1 MLISWWKRVE
11 SKKNGRKKC
20 HLKHVW
26 DWCLY
31 LCLTL
36 ETLTVAH
43 RRKSYRMGTGSENPQ
58 SSLASSNSPQEYCTD
73 IVLHLLH
80 FLTLNF
86 SKFTFKLTSA
96 SDLLTEL
103 IKARAP
109 KLQHLRIKWH
119 SSECKS
125 SEKMWKWARLATRV
139 SRCKCVNRAW
149 SPDEKLAA

>member
-1 MLISWWKRVE
+1 MRELLRSWWKRVNP
-11 SKKNGRKKC
+11 KKNGRRKC

-58 SSLASSNSPQEYCTD
+58 SSLASNSR
-73 IVLHLLH
+73 IL
-80 FLTLNF
+80 LTLF
-86 SKFTFKLTSA
+86 STSYISWLWISQSLLLKLTSA

-103 IKARAP
+103 IKERAP